1 MISLGT
7 PAPSFSLPSVDDISV
22 RLEDFA
28 DAPLLLVAF
37 LCNHCPYVRHIEAA
51 FGEVTH
57 AYTARGVA
65 TVGVCSNDILSYPD
79 DAPEALARQRSRAN
93 WTFPYLIDETQ
104 QVARHFG
111 AACTPDIFVYGPD
124 RRLVYRGAFDGS
136 TPGNNVPVTGDL
148 LRAALDAALD
158 GRPVPL
164 PHRPSMGCGIK
175 WKAEP
180 R

>member
-7 PAPSFSLPSVDDISV
+7 PAPSFSLPSVDGISV

-51 FGEVTH
+51 LGELTA
-57 AYTARGVA
+57 AYVDRGVA
-65 TVGVCSNDILSYPD
+65 TVGVCSNDIMSYPD
-79 DAPEALARQRSRAN
+79 DAPEALSQQRSRAH
-93 WTFPYLIDETQ
+93 WQFPYLIDETQ
-104 QVARHFG
+104 QVARDFG
-111 AACTPDIFVYGPD
+111 ASCTPDMFVYGPG

-136 TPGNNVPVTGDL
+136 TPGNKVPVTGDL

-158 GRPVPL
+158 GRRVPE

-175 WKAEP
+175 WKA
-180 R
+180 

>member
-1 MISLGT
+1 MISLCT

-51 FGEVTH
+51 FAEVTH
-57 AYTARGVA
+57 AYAARGVA

-79 DAPEALARQRSRAN
+79 DAPEALGRQRSRAN